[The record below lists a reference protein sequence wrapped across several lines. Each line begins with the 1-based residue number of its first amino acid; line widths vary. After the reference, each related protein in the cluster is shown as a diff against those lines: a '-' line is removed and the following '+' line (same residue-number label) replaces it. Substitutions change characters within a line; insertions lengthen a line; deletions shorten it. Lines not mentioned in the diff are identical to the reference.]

1 MNKSIVI
8 GKIIQLDAIKPFNP
22 LFLLLGISPLEEWV
36 DGKKTGKITGYA
48 YECVDCTNF
57 DKFKFKIK
65 EQTKPLMSN
74 EDLQKLRET
83 GAKVVVEFLEPTV
96 LVYWSSATKTYQDSF
111 SAKDVTLIE
120 KLD

>member
-48 YECVDCTNF
+48 
-57 DKFKFKIK
+57 
-65 EQTKPLMSN
+65 
-74 EDLQKLRET
+74 
-83 GAKVVVEFLEPTV
+83 
-96 LVYWSSATKTYQDSF
+96 
-111 SAKDVTLIE
+111 
-120 KLD
+120 